1 MLLLLTTTRTVL
13 ESNVSLHHCFHE
25 FPIGKRGISIA
36 MWGFLECTRSH
47 CHKYSSENFVQNQ
60 DHHTQP
66 TNSPRRDQT
75 CAITLWSLHLQMSQ
89 WINTSINPSMN
100 AFIPLKQ
107 GPTKRPLLVIN
118 NCDASKSFN
127 QLNHTSHKKKGYF
140 RVCCESNVSHFTFQK
155 LWVNVSH
162 FTFH

>member
-1 MLLLLTTTRTVL
+1 MVASFTN
-13 ESNVSLHHCFHE
+13 ESMNHS
-25 FPIGKRGISIA
+25 SINPA
-36 MWGFLECTRSH
+36 
-47 CHKYSSENFVQNQ
+47 
-60 DHHTQP
+60 
-66 TNSPRRDQT
+66 
-75 CAITLWSLHLQMSQ
+75 
-89 WINTSINPSMN
+89 INPSMN

-162 FTFH
+162 LHFIKQKKTTQKRSIYGGWLFVLKKKNAPRLFTKVPRRDFCRGTQTHPNFGPWMNSSSGALLVVGKKEGHFYQLR